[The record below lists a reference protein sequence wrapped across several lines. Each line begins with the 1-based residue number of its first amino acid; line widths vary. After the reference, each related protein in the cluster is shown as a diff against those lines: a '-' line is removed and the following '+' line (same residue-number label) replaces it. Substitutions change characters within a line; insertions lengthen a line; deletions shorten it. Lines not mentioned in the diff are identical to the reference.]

1 MGIIVTKQPYV
12 TLPKEDT
19 IYKDGISYK
28 DGMCTVPLE
37 KEPYRDDDTK
47 FGASKG
53 NRWAVGAD
61 VC

>member
-12 TLPKEDT
+12 TLPTKDT

-28 DGMCTVPLE
+28 DGMCTVPIE
-37 KEPYRDDDTK
+37 KKPYRDDDSK
-47 FGASKG
+47 FGAPKG